1 MRGYI
6 VVFRFIF
13 CWMGFDI
20 VMDDIVLGLFR
31 VEVVREGDLLSFD
44 IGELLVIKVE
54 WLDVFI
60 EIYDFYYRKF
70 VLKYYFFKMI

>member
-1 MRGYI
+1 MRGCI

-60 EIYDFYYRKF
+60 EIYVYYNVIF
-70 VLKYYFFKMI
+70 IIENLF